1 MKNKYYNKKNYAFI
15 VYKYNEFKNDFEYIK
30 EYYSTKDIEKDYKID
45 NVRQYTARTIENI
58 KHLINN
64 KYIVIK
70 EEIEI

>member
-1 MKNKYYNKKNYAFI
+1 MANKYYQKKQYAFI

-30 EYYSTKDIEKDYKID
+30 EYYNTKEIKEDFNITNI
-45 NVRQYTARTIENI
+45 RQYTTNTIEKI

-70 EEIEI
+70 EEI

>member
-15 VYKYNEFKNDFEYIK
+15 VYRYNEFKNDFEYIK
-30 EYYSTKDIEKDYKID
+30 EYYNTHDIEKDYKIE
-45 NVRQYTARTIENI
+45 NVRQYTTNTIEKV

-70 EEIEI
+70 EEL